1 MAAPQDESSPT
12 LDTGTC
18 LPPTSSSQSI
28 SEHGFSAINTG
39 PAPSQ
44 RRSALKEQRTQEL
57 LDHCRDEALRQ
68 LIGPFGLTPAMFDD
82 VEGGN
87 VTTQHNASQDVYAK
101 TSEKYNRDDYD
112 YQSAKRNKKRDAVKN
127 GDMNSDTFTDAYTGE
142 KAPTKR
148 TTPGGKQ
155 AMNAELDHTVP
166 LKQAHKEGG
175 WMLDEERRQ
184 ALASDDKNLNYT
196 TLENNRKKSDAP
208 ADEALSSQHGYDET
222 RTRPLVDDARTAIDE
237 HLPDTKA
244 RATYHAKEIGKTGA
258 REFGKMGLRR
268 AMGLLLHELINGVFS
283 EIKIVINDR
292 QSPDALLDRL
302 TAAIKRVAQ
311 RVQSKF
317 KAALD
322 EFFKGGIQGFI
333 SNLLTF
339 LINNL
344 ITTSAKVVTIIRE
357 GLHQLW
363 DALKMMLWPP
373 EGMSREERLRAI
385 TKSFAGLFTLGAG
398 MVWEES
404 LNAFLLGIP
413 PLAPIAGF
421 ISPVIAGLLTGLAT
435 ALLMYAIDS
444 LIDWMLDKGTAY
456 LNGQIE
462 ALEGYQSLIQRTAEH
477 IDVQFQLSASYKTSL
492 GINEATKHQLNDADN
507 AMANT
512 NLAAAHTRST
522 HDQTR
527 TSLDSATRTQQE
539 VNAKLSRLLNR
550 SHKET

>member
-1 MAAPQDESSPT
+1 M
-12 LDTGTC
+12 
-18 LPPTSSSQSI
+18 
-28 SEHGFSAINTG
+28 
-39 PAPSQ
+39 
-44 RRSALKEQRTQEL
+44 KEQRTQEL

-68 LIGPFGLTPAMFDD
+68 LIGPFGLTPAMFNDI
-82 VEGGN
+82 EGGN
-87 VTTQHNASQDVYAK
+87 VTTQHNANQDIYAK
-101 TSEKYNRDDYD
+101 TSEKYNRNDYD
-112 YQSAKRNKKRDAVKN
+112 YQNAKKHEKRDAVKN

-148 TTPGGKQ
+148 TTSGGKQ

-175 WMLDEERRQ
+175 WMLGEERRQ

-196 TLENNRKKSDAP
+196 TLENNRRKSDAP
-208 ADEALSSQHGYDET
+208 AEEALSSQHGYDET
-222 RTRPLVDDARTAIDE
+222 RTRPLIDDARTAIDE
-237 HLPDTKA
+237 HLPDTKE
-244 RATYHAKEIGKTGA
+244 RTIYHAKELGKTGT

-268 AMGLLLHELINGVFS
+268 AMGLLLHELISGIFS
-283 EIKIVINDR
+283 EIKTVLNDR
-292 QSPDALLDRL
+292 DHPDTLLDRL
-302 TAAIKRVAQ
+302 SAAIKRVAK

-317 KAALD
+317 KDALG
-322 EFFKGGIQGFI
+322 EFFKGGLQGFI

-357 GLHQLW
+357 GIHQLW

-385 TKSFAGLFTLGAG
+385 TKSVAGLFTLGVG

-404 LNAFLLGIP
+404 LNAFLLSIP

-421 ISPVIAGLLTGLAT
+421 ISPVITGLLTGLAT

-462 ALEGYQSLIQRTAEH
+462 ALEGYQALIQRTAEH
-477 IDVQFQLSASYKTSL
+477 IDVQFQLSASFKTSL
-492 GINEATKHQLNDADN
+492 DINEAVKHRLSDADSAMTN
-507 AMANT
+507 A
-512 NLAAAHTRST
+512 NLAAADTRSA
-522 HDQTR
+522 HDETL
-527 TSLDSATRTQQE
+527 TNLDSATRTQQE

>member
-1 MAAPQDESSPT
+1 MAAPQDELSPSLEAGNT
-12 LDTGTC
+12 

-28 SEHGFSAINTG
+28 FEHDLSALNTR
-39 PAPSQ
+39 PAPTQ

-68 LIGPFGLTPAMFDD
+68 LIGPFGLTPAMFNDI
-82 VEGGN
+82 EGGN
-87 VTTQHNASQDVYAK
+87 VTTQHNANQDIYAK
-101 TSEKYNRDDYD
+101 TSEKYNRNDYD
-112 YQSAKRNKKRDAVKN
+112 YQNAKKHKKRDAVKN

-148 TTPGGKQ
+148 TTSGGKQ

-175 WMLDEERRQ
+175 WMLGEERRQ

-196 TLENNRKKSDAP
+196 TLENNRRKSDAP
-208 ADEALSSQHGYDET
+208 AEEALSSQHGYDET
-222 RTRPLVDDARTAIDE
+222 RTRPLIDDARTAIDE
-237 HLPDTKA
+237 HLPDTKE
-244 RATYHAKEIGKTGA
+244 RTIYHAKELGKTGT

-268 AMGLLLHELINGVFS
+268 AMGLLLHELISGIFS
-283 EIKIVINDR
+283 EIKTVLNDR
-292 QSPDALLDRL
+292 DHPDTLLDRL
-302 TAAIKRVAQ
+302 SAAIKRVAK

-317 KAALD
+317 KDALG
-322 EFFKGGIQGFI
+322 EFFKGGLQGFI

-357 GLHQLW
+357 GIHQLW

-385 TKSFAGLFTLGAG
+385 TKSVAGLFTLGVG

-404 LNAFLLGIP
+404 LNAFLLSIP

-421 ISPVIAGLLTGLAT
+421 ISPVITGLLTGLAT

-462 ALEGYQSLIQRTAEH
+462 ALEGYQALIQRTAEH
-477 IDVQFQLSASYKTSL
+477 IDVQFQLSASFKTSL
-492 GINEATKHQLNDADN
+492 DINEAVKHRLSDADSAMTN
-507 AMANT
+507 A
-512 NLAAAHTRST
+512 NLAAADTRSA
-522 HDQTR
+522 HDETL
-527 TSLDSATRTQQE
+527 TNLDSATRTQQE